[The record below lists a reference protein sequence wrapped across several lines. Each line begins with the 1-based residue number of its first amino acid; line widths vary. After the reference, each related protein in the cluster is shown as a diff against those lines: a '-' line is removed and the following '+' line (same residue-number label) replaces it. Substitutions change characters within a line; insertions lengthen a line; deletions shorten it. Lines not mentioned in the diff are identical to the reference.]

1 MTLDEAI
8 AQALAHVEPITERE
22 RVPTLTASGR
32 VLAEEILCP
41 HDVPGF
47 ARAAM
52 DGYAVRAADLA
63 QASRDSPVTL
73 RVIGAAA
80 MGQDPR
86 TLPTVGE
93 GEALEISTGAPVPP
107 GADAVVMVEQTARLS
122 DHTVQIFSA
131 VEVGAHVLAA
141 DSDFRRGELVFRAGH
156 KLRAVDIGALLAMGI
171 SQIQALRRVR
181 VGLIS
186 SGDELVEVG
195 EPLRPGQVYQ
205 INGHIL
211 RQLVEA
217 EGAVGELLGIVPD
230 DPAKLRAAV
239 EQAVRTYDMVLLS
252 GGSSVGRQDWTFRI
266 FQELGEVLVHGI
278 AIKPGRP
285 TIFAL
290 IEGKPVIGLPGN
302 PVSCVLVCEKFVRPV
317 LARRGGVS
325 VLLPSHKLAAAQLMQ
340 TVRSTVGRE
349 DFIAVRVRYD
359 GGKLYA
365 IPVAG
370 HSNNIST
377 LARADGILRVPPEL
391 EEIPQGAQVWV
402 ELL

>member
-1 MTLDEAI
+1 
-8 AQALAHVEPITERE
+8 
-22 RVPTLTASGR
+22 
-32 VLAEEILCP
+32 
-41 HDVPGF
+41 
-47 ARAAM
+47 
-52 DGYAVRAADLA
+52 
-63 QASRDSPVTL
+63 
-73 RVIGAAA
+73 
-80 MGQDPR
+80 
-86 TLPTVGE
+86 
-93 GEALEISTGAPVPP
+93 
-107 GADAVVMVEQTARLS
+107 
-122 DHTVQIFSA
+122 
-131 VEVGAHVLAA
+131 
-141 DSDFRRGELVFRAGH
+141 
-156 KLRAVDIGALLAMGI
+156 
-171 SQIQALRRVR
+171 
-181 VGLIS
+181 
-186 SGDELVEVG
+186 
-195 EPLRPGQVYQ
+195 
-205 INGHIL
+205 
-211 RQLVEA
+211 
-217 EGAVGELLGIVPD
+217 VPD

-252 GGSSVGRQDWTFRI
+252 GGSSVGRRDWTFRI

-359 GGKLYA
+359 GGRLYA